1 MILPRTRKGQIY
13 TKRACNENSSS
24 TFGSHQTLVIWHAAK
39 PQPLAVAGMT
49 HSTLYSRAGQNETL
63 FREMAHN
70 TPCSRVEYTGG
81 PS

>member
-1 MILPRTRKGQIY
+1 MDSKHTLSNAGRSPGVKADVQPLL
-13 TKRACNENSSS
+13 
-24 TFGSHQTLVIWHAAK
+24 TLVIWHAAK